1 MTALSVVSFTN
12 NDNMIWLVKMMS
24 DQNFINIYSVIKS
37 RNLNTGINHATYC
50 HKLSSFLVLFKLDGW
65 YLETLNHPIL
75 VSLGLLPTENILL
88 NVPYPICDHKV
99 LLLQQYCLRFGEKYF
114 PYKRLYNNDYFWPNF
129 YY

>member
-1 MTALSVVSFTN
+1 MTTLPVVSFTIT
-12 NDNMIWLVKMMS
+12 DNMTGQENVR
-24 DQNFINIYSVIKS
+24 QRFIKIYSVIKS

-50 HKLSSFLVLFKLDGW
+50 YCHKLSSVLVLFKLDGW
-65 YLETLNHPIL
+65 YLKTLNHPSL
-75 VSLGLLPTENILL
+75 LSLGLLPTKNILL
-88 NVPYPICDHKV
+88 NVPYPIYDHKV